1 MVIHRFRL
9 LYKASDLKN
18 LRQIL
23 CCNVKYLTVPVPGYG
38 HWWIFMCEQSS
49 CINCSMTG
57 CLNMVFNWICLP
69 GK

>member
-9 LYKASDLKN
+9 LSKGSDLKN

-23 CCNVKYLTVPVPGYG
+23 CCNVKYLTDPVPG
-38 HWWIFMCEQSS
+38 HWLIFMCGQSS
-49 CINCSMTG
+49 CINCSMAG
-57 CLNMVFNWICLP
+57 CLNMVFNWTCLP